1 MAKAKKSAPAK
12 LTPERLQ
19 ELKDAIIS
27 GEQTK
32 SIHERLGVSIA
43 NIGYH
48 KGELKKKGL
57 LGTAPSIVESKP
69 SKGAN
74 KKVVTVKKKAK
85 AAPAISPKET
95 ATPKSFKL
103 IVNGVSVHIEGAGSV
118 SVGED
123 YIKVDF

>member
-1 MAKAKKSAPAK
+1 MAKAKKSAHVK
-12 LTPERLQ
+12 LTPDQVQ

-27 GEQTK
+27 GESPK

-57 LGTAPSIVESKP
+57 LNSASAKKATTPKP
-69 SKGAN
+69 A
-74 KKVVTVKKKAK
+74 TVKKAKTAPKKASTSEAK
-85 AAPAISPKET
+85 APPKKEV
-95 ATPKSFKL
+95 FKL

-118 SVGED
+118 SVGEG